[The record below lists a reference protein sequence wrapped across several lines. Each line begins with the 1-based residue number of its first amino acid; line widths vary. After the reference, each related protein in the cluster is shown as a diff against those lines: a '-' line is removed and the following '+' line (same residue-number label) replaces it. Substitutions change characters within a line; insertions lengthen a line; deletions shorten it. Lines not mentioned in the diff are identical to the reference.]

1 LFLIVFQFDSQE
13 MHDISNSQVSQHEQT
28 VVKSLST
35 RLQRAKASFLSV
47 LETRKEALKHQYEKK
62 KQLFGNN
69 ATPTRAKKNFTSP
82 LYNSSASSA
91 STPLLLDM
99 DSNGDGVSSSSQQ
112 QPQDIAIMIP
122 ERMLV
127 ERQSQIETRASALQQ
142 VQSTIEEL
150 SHIFERVS
158 LLVAQQGELLSRIE
172 DDVERTETHV
182 ISTRAQLERALEAI
196 MSSRWLAAK
205 LGAVAVIF
213 IVLFLVFFL

>member
-1 LFLIVFQFDSQE
+1 

-35 RLQRAKASFLSV
+35 RLQKAKASFLNV
-47 LETRKEALKHQYEKK
+47 LETRKDSLKHQYEKK

-82 LYNSSASSA
+82 LYNSGSSSSA

-99 DSNGDGVSSSSQQ
+99 DGGGSSQQ
-112 QPQDIAIMIP
+112 AQSQDIAIMIP
-122 ERMLV
+122 ERMLL
-127 ERQSQIETRASALQQ
+127 ERSSQMETRASALQQ

-172 DDVERTETHV
+172 DDVEKTETHV
-182 ISTRAQLERALEAI
+182 VSTRAQLEKALEAI

-205 LGAVAVIF
+205 LGAVGILF
-213 IVLFLVFFL
+213 LVLFLVFFF

>member
-1 LFLIVFQFDSQE
+1 

-47 LETRKEALKHQYEKK
+47 LETRKDALKHQYEKK

-82 LYNSSASSA
+82 LYNSSS

-99 DSNGDGVSSSSQQ
+99 DSNGDGVASSSSQ

-182 ISTRAQLERALEAI
+182 ISTRAQLERALEAV